1 MLIEFTVENFRSI
14 RDAQTFTMEAF
25 GSKFLLEN
33 NAGEIELAGGKQI
46 RLLKSAVV
54 YGANASGKS
63 NLIKAFHNLCFMVTE
78 SGSFKVGKG
87 INCYEPFLLDK
98 HSEGEPTRFKIT
110 FIGKNNVKY
119 VYEIAYNKEEI
130 VSEKLDFYPNGK
142 VSNLFKRGFSISTR
156 YLGDDHS
163 FDHVILGNTL
173 DDKKNIKNQILNNQ
187 LFLSKFG
194 ENAHK
199 QLTEIYQY
207 FSEIIVG
214 DALDKNDIKR
224 LQEEVTEEINKPKNK
239 HLLTRLNNLIKIA
252 DTKIDSVS
260 IKSIQD
266 KLRPFAQHAIYEG
279 DTIVDEKSFN
289 VEEESIGT
297 QVLFTLGFTIL
308 KTLDKGGLFIFDELD
323 SSLHPQLSS
332 FLVRLFH
339 NAITNSRNAQII
351 FSTHEVLLLDKNTFR
366 KDQIWFTEKDKT
378 GATELFCANDF
389 DGVRDDM
396 PFDKWYLAGKFG
408 GTPHIAES
416 KFIMEYA

>member
-33 NAGEIELAGGKQI
+33 NVGEVELAGGKKM
-46 RLLKSAVV
+46 RLLKSAVI

-63 NLIKAFHNLCFMVTE
+63 NLIKALHNLYFMVTE

-87 INCYEPFLLDK
+87 IGCYEPFLLDK
-98 HSEGEPTRFKIT
+98 NSEGEPTRFKIT
-110 FIGKNNVKY
+110 FIGKNNIKY
-119 VYEIAYNKEEI
+119 VYELAYNKEGI
-130 VSEKLDFYPNGK
+130 ISEKLDYYPNGK
-142 VSNLFKRGFSISTR
+142 VANLFKRGEKVFIPFDVHGFDSIT
-156 YLGDDHS
+156 LGS
-163 FDHVILGNTL
+163 ALN
-173 DDKKNIKNQILNNQ
+173 KKNINNHILTNQ

-194 ENAHK
+194 ENAHE

-214 DALDKNDIKR
+214 DALDKNDITR
-224 LQEEVTEEINKPKNK
+224 LQQDVTEEINKPKNK
-239 HLLTRLNNLIKIA
+239 HLLVRLSNLIKIA
-252 DTKIDSVS
+252 DTKIDNVS
-260 IKSIQD
+260 IKSVQD
-266 KLRPFAQHAIYEG
+266 KLRLFAQHTIYEG
-279 DTIVDEKSFN
+279 DTIVGDKSFN

-297 QVLFTLGFTIL
+297 QVLFTLGFFIL
-308 KTLDKGGLFIFDELD
+308 KTLDEGGIFVFDELD

-339 NAITNSRNAQII
+339 NPMTNSKNAQII

-378 GATELFCANDF
+378 GATELFSANDF

>member
-1 MLIEFTVENFRSI
+1 MLIEFTVKNFRSI
-14 RDAQTFTMEAF
+14 RDEQTFTMEAF

-33 NAGEIELAGGKQI
+33 NVGEVALAGGKKMHV
-46 RLLKSAVV
+46 LKSAVI

-63 NLIKAFHNLCFMVTE
+63 NLIKALYNMCFMITE

-87 INCYEPFLLDK
+87 IACYEPFLLDK
-98 HSEGEPTRFKIT
+98 NSEGKPTRFKVT
-110 FIGKNNVKY
+110 FIGKNNIKY

-130 VSEKLDFYPNGK
+130 VEEKLDFYPNGK
-142 VSNLFKRGFSISTR
+142 VSNLFKKGDLRFDIDEEEVSHSIVFGSK
-156 YLGDDHS
+156 LE
-163 FDHVILGNTL
+163 
-173 DDKKNIKNQILNNQ
+173 DKRNIKRQILTNQ
-187 LFLSKFG
+187 LFISKFG

-207 FSEIIVG
+207 FSDIIVG

-224 LQEEVTEEINKPKNK
+224 LQEDVTEEINKPKNK
-239 HLLTRLNNLIKIA
+239 HLLMRLNNLIKIS

-279 DTIVDEKSFN
+279 DTIVAEKSFN

-297 QVLFTLGFTIL
+297 QVLFTLGFSIL
-308 KTLDKGGLFIFDELD
+308 KVLDRGGVFIFDELD

-339 NAITNSRNAQII
+339 NTITNSKNAQII

-378 GATELFCANDF
+378 GATELFSANDF

-416 KFIMEYA
+416 KFLLDYA

>member
-33 NAGEIELAGGKQI
+33 NVGEVELAGGKTM

-63 NLIKAFHNLCFMVTE
+63 NLIKAFYNLCFMITE

-98 HSEGEPTRFKIT
+98 NSEGKPTRFKIT
-110 FIGKNNVKY
+110 FIGKNTIKY

-130 VSEKLDFYPNGK
+130 VEEKLDYYPNGK
-142 VSNLFKRGFSISTR
+142 IANLFKRSNIQF
-156 YLGDDHS
+156 HFEEEP
-163 FDHVILGNTL
+163 FDTIDYGSKLE
-173 DDKKNIKNQILNNQ
+173 DKKNTNNQILTNQ

-194 ENAHK
+194 ANAHK

-214 DALDKNDIKR
+214 DALDKNDIKH
-224 LQEEVTEEINKPKNK
+224 LQETVTEEINKPKNK
-239 HLLTRLNNLIKIA
+239 HLLMRLNNLIKIA

-279 DTIVDEKSFN
+279 DTIIAEKSFN

-297 QVLFTLGFTIL
+297 QVLFTLGFSIL
-308 KTLDKGGLFIFDELD
+308 KVLDKGGIFIFDELD

-339 NAITNSRNAQII
+339 NPITNSKNSQII

-378 GATELFCANDF
+378 GATELFSANDF

-416 KFIMEYA
+416 KFLLDYA

>member
-33 NAGEIELAGGKQI
+33 NVGEVELAGGKKM
-46 RLLKSAVV
+46 RLLKSAVI

-63 NLIKAFHNLCFMVTE
+63 NLIKALHNLYFMVTE

-87 INCYEPFLLDK
+87 ISCYEPFLLDK
-98 HSEGEPTRFKIT
+98 NSEGEPTRFKIT
-110 FIGKNNVKY
+110 FIGKNNIKY
-119 VYEIAYNKEEI
+119 VYELAYNKEGI
-130 VSEKLDFYPNGK
+130 ISEKLDYYPNGK
-142 VSNLFKRGFSISTR
+142 VANLFKRGEKVFIPFDVHGFDSIT
-156 YLGDDHS
+156 LGS
-163 FDHVILGNTL
+163 ALN
-173 DDKKNIKNQILNNQ
+173 KKNINNHILHNQ

-194 ENAHK
+194 ENAHE

-214 DALDKNDIKR
+214 DALDKNDITR
-224 LQEEVTEEINKPKNK
+224 LQQDVTEEINKPKNK
-239 HLLTRLNNLIKIA
+239 HLLVRLSNLIKIA
-252 DTKIDSVS
+252 DTKIDNVS
-260 IKSIQD
+260 IKSVQD
-266 KLRPFAQHAIYEG
+266 KLRLFAQHAIYQG
-279 DTIVDEKSFN
+279 DTIVGDKSFN

-297 QVLFTLGFTIL
+297 QVLFTLGFFIL
-308 KTLDKGGLFIFDELD
+308 KTLDEGGIFVFDELD

-339 NAITNSRNAQII
+339 NPMTNSKNAQII

-378 GATELFCANDF
+378 GATELFSANDF

>member
-14 RDAQTFTMEAF
+14 RDEQTFTMEAF

-33 NAGEIELAGGKQI
+33 NVGEVELAGGKKMH
-46 RLLKSAVV
+46 LLKSAVI

-63 NLIKAFHNLCFMVTE
+63 NLIKALYNLCFMITE

-87 INCYEPFLLDK
+87 IACYEPFLLDRNSDGK
-98 HSEGEPTRFKIT
+98 PTCFKIT
-110 FIGKNNVKY
+110 FIGKNNIKY
-119 VYEIAYNKEEI
+119 VYEIAYNKDEI
-130 VSEKLDFYPNGK
+130 TSEKLDYYPNGK
-142 VSNLFKRGFSISTR
+142 ISNLFKRGNIQFDFDDEEVFDSIDFGSK
-156 YLGDDHS
+156 LE
-163 FDHVILGNTL
+163 
-173 DDKKNIKNQILNNQ
+173 DKKNIKSKTILNNQ

-224 LQEEVTEEINKPKNK
+224 LQEDVSEEINKPKNK
-239 HLLTRLNNLIKIA
+239 HLLMRLNNLIKIA

-279 DTIVDEKSFN
+279 DTIVAEKSFN
-289 VEEESIGT
+289 VEEESVGT
-297 QVLFTLGFTIL
+297 QVLFTLGFSIL
-308 KTLDKGGLFIFDELD
+308 KVLDRGGVFIFDELD

-339 NAITNSRNAQII
+339 NTITNSKNAQII

-378 GATELFCANDF
+378 GATELFSANDF

-416 KFIMEYA
+416 KFLLDYA

>member
-1 MLIEFTVENFRSI
+1 MLIEFTVKNFRSI
-14 RDAQTFTMEAF
+14 RDEQTFTMEAF

-33 NAGEIELAGGKQI
+33 NVGEVELAGGKKLH
-46 RLLKSAVV
+46 LLKSAVI

-63 NLIKAFHNLCFMVTE
+63 NLIKALYNLCFMVTE

-87 INCYEPFLLDK
+87 IACYEPFLLDK
-98 HSEGEPTRFKIT
+98 NSEGQPTYFKVT
-110 FIGKNNVKY
+110 FVGKNTIKY
-119 VYEIAYNKEEI
+119 VYEIAYNRDTI

-142 VSNLFKRGFSISTR
+142 VSNLFKRYKEEGF
-156 YLGDDHS
+156 
-163 FDHVILGNTL
+163 FDLINYSSKLEN
-173 DDKKNIKNQILNNQ
+173 KKNIKTQIISNQ

-194 ENAHK
+194 ENAHIR
-199 QLTEIYQY
+199 LTEIYQY

-224 LQEEVTEEINKPKNK
+224 LQENVAEEINRPKNN
-239 HLLTRLNNLIKIA
+239 HLLMRLNNLIKIA

-279 DTIVDEKSFN
+279 DTIVAEKSFN

-297 QVLFTLGFTIL
+297 QVLFTLGFSIL
-308 KTLDKGGLFIFDELD
+308 KVLDKGGVFIFDELD

-339 NAITNSRNAQII
+339 NTITNGKNAQII
-351 FSTHEVLLLDKNTFR
+351 FTTHEVLLLDKNTFR

-389 DGVRDDM
+389 EGVRDDM

-416 KFIMEYA
+416 KFLLDYA